1 MVLVR
6 RRGALRIA
14 SFEEELGGQ
23 GARGDR
29 GPPHIP
35 GRRKQGRKGPWLIRS
50 VGRSQRNAYC
60 HEYTL

>member
-14 SFEEELGGQ
+14 SFEQELGGQ

-29 GPPHIP
+29 GLLHIP
-35 GRRKQGRKGPWLIRS
+35 DRRKQGRKGP
-50 VGRSQRNAYC
+50 
-60 HEYTL
+60 